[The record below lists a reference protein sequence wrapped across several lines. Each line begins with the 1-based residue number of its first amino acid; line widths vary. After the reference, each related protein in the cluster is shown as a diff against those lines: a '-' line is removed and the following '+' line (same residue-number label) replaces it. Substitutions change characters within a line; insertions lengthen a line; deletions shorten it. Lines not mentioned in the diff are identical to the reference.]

1 MSSARFGELLGRFV
15 PLSGQDVS
23 EILEDQAISHR
34 RFGQIA
40 LSLGLCRPEHLWRAW
55 GAQLAYS
62 PERVDLKSIG
72 IDTQALTFLAVS
84 VARDYGVIP
93 VRSLP
98 DLLILAASE
107 VTLARAA
114 EHLPGL
120 LNKKIQFV
128 LADAEQIEVAIRD
141 GYPAESPAKD

>member
-40 LSLGLCRPEHLWRAW
+40 LSWGLCRPEHLWRAW
-55 GAQLAYS
+55 GAQLAYM
-62 PERVDLKSIG
+62 PEHVDLKTIG
-72 IDTQALTFLAVS
+72 IDTQSLTGLTATI
-84 VARDYGVIP
+84 ARDYRVIP
-93 VRSLP
+93 VRCLP

-107 VTLARAA
+107 GALARAA
-114 EHLPGL
+114 EHLPRL
-120 LNKKIQFV
+120 LDKKIQFV
-128 LADAEQIEVAIRD
+128 LADPDQIDAAIRD
-141 GYPAESPAKD
+141 CYSGDAAAKE

>member
-23 EILEDQAISHR
+23 EILEDQAISQR

-62 PERVDLKSIG
+62 HEQVDIKSIG
-72 IDTQALTFLAVS
+72 IDTQSLTVLAAS
-84 VARDYGVIP
+84 VAREYGVIP
-93 VRSLP
+93 VRFLP
-98 DLLILAASE
+98 DLLIVAASE
-107 VTLARAA
+107 QTLARAA

-128 LADAEQIEVAIRD
+128 LADAGQIEAAIRD
-141 GYPAESPAKD
+141 SYPGEAPAKE